1 MDSFNDVTRARIK
14 SSRLCVCVCVC
25 VTAVFPHAEVLRV
38 DDEEGVAAV
47 I

>member
-1 MDSFNDVTRARIK
+1 MQNAARARMK
-14 SSRLCVCVCVC
+14 KQLCVCVCVP
-25 VTAVFPHAEVLRV
+25 AVFPHAEVLRV